1 MGYHPQEDNAMMIAC
16 LVLPLTLALS
26 GQGQFGRPEWIG
38 IYPIN
43 NREHHFKEM
52 GTPDVVAI
60 VEAVSREQGLRL
72 DAEPGE
78 GRFELPT
85 PFVYCVK
92 DTFRV
97 LDCAYGAASGEI
109 TVYVRQPSRYWQPP
123 PSPVP
128 PLTPGKRY
136 LLAASNPDGE
146 RLALH
151 VGDWAMPNAFVP
163 LIRVTMPAYSG
174 LFLLPTRKP
183 RVASGESKQERVLL
197 SIAEAFEGASQEDGR
212 ALSYFMQTFTA
223 NKLPGEPSEPPTQ
236 IGGIAWDA
244 WMRRN
249 WSPVVERAIPTV
261 QGYIRSAIYSLIL
274 KYYYAGRERY
284 VKDRW
289 SESFLQSLEEAD
301 AQGYQYSG
309 EFPLTSSTLFVVPP
323 NRMMQFVRNV
333 NSPRLKI
340 FGIDGLPKPD
350 ADGIHYLI
358 SLLGHESVHVRYMVL
373 YRFSQWGNRPDLEP
387 KWEGP
392 TERRIVNEEELIRY
406 WRENP
411 PR

>member
-1 MGYHPQEDNAMMIAC
+1 M
-16 LVLPLTLALS
+16 
-26 GQGQFGRPEWIG
+26 
-38 IYPIN
+38 
-43 NREHHFKEM
+43 
-52 GTPDVVAI
+52 
-60 VEAVSREQGLRL
+60 
-72 DAEPGE
+72 
-78 GRFELPT
+78 
-85 PFVYCVK
+85 
-92 DTFRV
+92 
-97 LDCAYGAASGEI
+97 
-109 TVYVRQPSRYWQPP
+109 
-123 PSPVP
+123 
-128 PLTPGKRY
+128 
-136 LLAASNPDGE
+136 
-146 RLALH
+146 
-151 VGDWAMPNAFVP
+151 
-163 LIRVTMPAYSG
+163 
-174 LFLLPTRKP
+174 PTRKP

-261 QGYIRSAIYSLIL
+261 QGYIRSAIYRLIL
-274 KYYYAGRERY
+274 NYYGKSDERY
-284 VKDRW
+284 VRDRW
-289 SESFLQSLEEAD
+289 SEPLLQSLEDAD
-301 AQGYQYSG
+301 ANGYQMTR
-309 EFPLTSSTLFVVPP
+309 EFEELLWGPIGYVPQM
-323 NRMMQFVRNV
+323 RWMSFIRNV
-333 NSPRLKI
+333 SSPNLKI
-340 FGIDGLPKPD
+340 FGIQHLTKPD
-350 ADGIHYLI
+350 ADGMQYLL